1 MRAVFDTGVRYLVS
15 DTSQPGQNNPTP
27 NAGIYNS
34 YQPSVLMIPRHPT
47 NLYFNVSTAQE
58 WVTEYNDIYRA
69 FWGRDLTYDEILEHE
84 SDVLVPY
91 LLKGDTDPWMFHQTN
106 LRSDGTGHSIL
117 SDLLDRTFAKYTALV
132 TVPPIAP
139 TMDQLGVR
147 VADRV
152 RYDAAGATAVVD
164 PGARTIT
171 VSAARAATVPVTGA
185 CGASAESYAGQAI
198 SWVTLAAGATAT
210 LSFADGAC
218 P

>member
-1 MRAVFDTGVRYLVS
+1 
-15 DTSQPGQNNPTP
+15 
-27 NAGIYNS
+27 
-34 YQPSVLMIPRHPT
+34 
-47 NLYFNVSTAQE
+47 
-58 WVTEYNDIYRA
+58 
-69 FWGRDLTYDEILEHE
+69 
-84 SDVLVPY
+84 
-91 LLKGDTDPWMFHQTN
+91 
-106 LRSDGTGHSIL
+106 
-117 SDLLDRTFAKYTALV
+117 
-132 TVPPIAP
+132 
-139 TMDQLGVR
+139 MDQLGVR